1 MKEINNGSV
10 ALNSVLGMFAVDI
23 ATGRDAIQQF
33 GSSATAAGVGGVP
46 PPPYFAPAASA
57 ALSGLPAA
65 ELVGKVKALQRRS
78 RECKDLWHRGCDA
91 LPGGHRDPRRHKA
104 SFLETFLKQAA
115 DMELVRGES
124 ADGTMGRRWPPPPRR
139 RIRAE
144 RTGWRPALR
153 PEGR

>member
-1 MKEINNGSV
+1 
-10 ALNSVLGMFAVDI
+10 MFAVEV
-23 ATGRDAIQQF
+23 ATGKDAIQQV
-33 GSSATAAGVGGVP
+33 GSAATAAAAGGVP
-46 PPPYFAPAASA
+46 PPPSFAPAASA
-57 ALSGLPAA
+57 ASSGPPAA

-78 RECKDLWHRGCDA
+78 RECKDLWHRECDA

-115 DMELVRGES
+115 NMELVRGES
-124 ADGTMGRRWPPPPRR
+124 AGNATGRRWPPPPRR

-153 PEGR
+153 PECR